1 MGKKGLPRVERRC
14 SIIRWMEPKW
24 DGCKKKLLGGEKGLK
39 VNGGRGVK
47 RG

>member
-14 SIIRWMEPKW
+14 SVIRWMEPKW
-24 DGCKKKLLGGEKGLK
+24 DGCKKLLGGEKELK
-39 VNGGRGVK
+39 VNRGRGVK